1 MELRTEAHLPG
12 VIFSVLR
19 INVTD
24 IAKLKAVT
32 KSKLLSLENKLNFYI
47 SDICTFIHVFCTP
60 TKIFRL

>member
-32 KSKLLSLENKLNFYI
+32 KSKLLSLENKLNF
-47 SDICTFIHVFCTP
+47 
-60 TKIFRL
+60 